1 LKKNVFCSG
10 RVVAVLLLCVF
21 SGLVFAGENEKTIIS
36 ATVKLSGESWY
47 SEVKSSLEQIIT
59 DNAGKNKK
67 AVFDCDNTIL
77 CRDIGEATLAVMVM
91 EGRLTPQN
99 VPSEVSPEFI
109 INGKKINLKSGL
121 MTYYDDILSATAH
134 HKDEKCPSANSYAW
148 AVQIMNGMT
157 PAEIIPFTEK
167 AYADGLGQKDMNDKN
182 LKRTQISGVDRPF
195 IYPEMAD
202 LLGTLIKNKIGVYVI
217 SASNVW
223 SVRWLVI
230 NKLNPMLKEK
240 FGNDVFLQPDHVI
253 GISVLLRDKRDG
265 RLYKDPLLVKTN
277 KKYAEMDMD
286 ELNNYE
292 LTTQIAYPLSGYY
305 GKVAN
310 VLKFVTFDRPLLA
323 GGDSSNDF
331 PMLNFAENRLFITR
345 LDKLNYQ
352 KELMDVVKDS
362 LPGKWLLQPSL
373 NKIIPGFVSSDVEL
387 NKRLEKA
394 GNDLKTAGET
404 VGFLKKSGQWKSF

>member
-1 LKKNVFCSG
+1 MKKYLYCSYKLF
-10 RVVAVLLLCVF
+10 AILLLCVF
-21 SGLVFAGENEKTIIS
+21 IGESVIGS
-36 ATVKLSGESWY
+36 VQSTVKLPEGDWY
-47 SEVKSSLEQIIT
+47 PEVKNNLEKIIEE
-59 DNAGKNKK
+59 NAGKNKK

-99 VPSEVSPEFI
+99 VPSEVSPEFT
-109 INGKKINLKSGL
+109 INGKKINLESGL
-121 MTYYDDILSATAH
+121 MTYYDDILSATGH
-134 HKDEKCPSANSYAW
+134 QKNEKCPSANSYAW

-167 AYADGLGQKDMNDKN
+167 AFADGIGRKDMDDKN
-182 LKRTQISGVDRPF
+182 LGQTQVNRVDRPF
-195 IYPEMAD
+195 FYPEMAN
-202 LLGTLIKNKIGVYVI
+202 LLGTLIKNKIGVYII

-230 NKLNPMLKEK
+230 NKLNPILKEK

-253 GISVLLRDKRDG
+253 GISVLLRDKRNG
-265 RLYKDPLLVKTN
+265 MLYKDPLLVKTN
-277 KKYAEMDMD
+277 KKYAEMDID

-292 LTTQIAYPLSGYY
+292 LTTKIAYPLSGYY

-310 VLKFVTFDRPLLA
+310 VLKFVTFGRPLLA

-352 KELMDVVKDS
+352 KELVDVAKNS

-373 NKIIPGFVSSDVEL
+373 NKITPGFVSSEVVL
-387 NKRLEKA
+387 NIRLKKA
-394 GNDLKTAGET
+394 GDDLKTAEKT
-404 VGFLKKSGQWKSF
+404 VGFLKKSGQLKKF